1 MDHLNLKIIEGVPTD
16 LALAIFLAGLVVG
29 CIIGMVVMLIF
40 RSGGKKRSR
49 TQETPHDV
57 IMAIKRRA
65 MGEGKP
71 LTFFGAVGFFLAVI
85 FLFVCIFM
93 IMAMGKYMTEGR
105 PNGEEF
111 IPFFLKAF
119 IFPLQERF
127 PSLFGM

>member
-1 MDHLNLKIIEGVPTD
+1 MDIPLNLAGS
-16 LALAIFLAGLVVG
+16 IFLAGLAVG
-29 CIIGMVVMLIF
+29 CVAGIVVMMLF
-40 RSGGKKRSR
+40 SGGGERKVR

-65 MGEGKP
+65 MGQGRP
-71 LTFFGAVGFFLAVI
+71 LTFFSAVGFFLAVI

-93 IMAMGKYMTEGR
+93 IMAMGKYITEGR

-111 IPFFLKAF
+111 IPFFLKTF